1 MTRTTHNSLP
11 SYHQLLFFF
20 IPLALSNTLMTLEPL
35 IVNTA
40 LARAPRAELTL
51 AAYDVMFGIALVIEA
66 PVIMLLS
73 ASTALTRSKAAFR
86 RLARFSVAM
95 GVGAVTVGFLLAL
108 TPLYGWLVRDLM
120 DIPPAVAEVARTPLI
135 IMVIW
140 SLPIAW
146 RRFLQGVLIRY
157 DRTPVVTMATAVRLV
172 ALVVALVIG
181 GRLMPERMLVVG
193 AIAMQVAVFLEAIF
207 VTPPALAVM
216 RQMPEEDPGNGGSIG
231 WQALISFYQPLATM
245 TILRQVGRPMISA
258 GIAAAALPQLSLAAW
273 SVVLSVVLLPFGAT
287 LGLEQLAIA
296 KGRTPAA
303 MERVRRFVWGV
314 GLALTGGLA
323 LVAFTPLV
331 DPVLDG
337 MFGLMPELKP
347 LVVAG
352 LRLMAVMPL
361 LQSLQALLRGV
372 AIDQNRTRDIR
383 TAMALAL
390 VGVGL
395 VVLVGPRIS
404 FCLGVTIGAAA
415 NLVAA
420 AAEVGWL
427 TWRDRRA
434 CQAASRAASRWG

>member
-1 MTRTTHNSLP
+1 MSRTTHDTLP
-11 SYHQLLFFF
+11 SYRHLLVFF

-35 IVNTA
+35 IINTA
-40 LARAPRAELTL
+40 LSRAPRAELTL
-51 AAYDVMFGIALVIEA
+51 AAYDVMFGISLVIEA

-86 RLARFSVAM
+86 RLARFSV
-95 GVGAVTVGFLLAL
+95 AL

-193 AIAMQVAVFLEAIF
+193 AVAMQVAVFLEAIF
-207 VTPPALAVM
+207 VTPPALAAM
-216 RQMPEEDPGNGGSIG
+216 REMPEEDPDNGGSIG

-245 TILRQVGRPMISA
+245 TILRQIGRPMISA

-303 MERVRRFVWGV
+303 MERVRRFVWGA
-314 GLALTGGLA
+314 GLALAGGLA

-337 MFGLMPELKP
+337 MFGLTPELKS
-347 LVVAG
+347 LVVSG

-390 VGVGL
+390 AGVGL
-395 VVLVGPRIS
+395 VALVGPRVS

-427 TWRDRRA
+427 AWRERRA
-434 CQAASRAASRWG
+434 GQAARRAASRWG